1 VASYYRLREV
11 IEQDTRFL
19 SGLLRRKQP
28 ILCRRRDK
36 ERQKFVPINQLHNA
50 NASFYKL
57 ASSNW
62 EYFVRKEVV
71 EEIRRALENADADP
85 EPVQAVEDEDAAE
98 RSAARGDESQR
109 EESVRTG
116 HGGGEAGAA
125 GSAEVSPPNF
135 GRDYER
141 IESLS
146 GQERVE
152 ELRRGRD
159 RLRALSEKEDRSREE
174 TAEALVD
181 TARDAALINRASLLE
196 AIRVGNEE
204 AKTRTDEIVETT
216 QELVRSTEELISDD
230 IFEDPMVRDM
240 VARSDGTVVQHMTR
254 VYLNGISFMLWYNR
268 QLLTSSLANRVRV
281 HFAKRYAK
289 KYRRLLPNL
298 HAEDVSLERVFLGG
312 MQALGERELST
323 FATGFLI
330 HDIGKVEDIEY
341 HEGDEGYD
349 RETVERHVKIGYT
362 AVMNKTNY
370 PREAGLITG
379 YHHEY
384 YGHPAGYGYFREF
397 LERYR
402 QSNPQARIDYV
413 MAYQMEP
420 IIDYVALA
428 YFPAKVLEVVDVF
441 DSLTDPNRKYRSPLS
456 QEEAIS
462 VMQEQFIEQ
471 NLKLDPILFDLFRQF
486 TGL

>member
-1 VASYYRLREV
+1 MASYYRLRQV
-11 IEQDTRFL
+11 LEQDSRLL
-19 SGLLRRKQP
+19 SGLIKRKQP

-50 NASFYKL
+50 NSSFYTL

-71 EEIRRALENADADP
+71 EEIRRAMDK
-85 EPVQAVEDEDAAE
+85 AE
-98 RSAARGDESQR
+98 AGHATGPARAARAAQQEPLESARDPDTQ
-109 EESVRTG
+109 
-116 HGGGEAGAA
+116 
-125 GSAEVSPPNF
+125 PNF
-135 GRDYER
+135 GQDYER
-141 IESLS
+141 IEALS
-146 GQERVE
+146 NQERVE

-159 RLRALSEKEDRSREE
+159 RLRELSEKETRGKEE
-174 TAEALVD
+174 TAEALVE
-181 TARDAALINRASLLE
+181 TARDAALINRASVLE
-196 AIRVGNEE
+196 AIRLGDEE
-204 AKTRTDEIVETT
+204 ARSRTDDVVETT
-216 QELVRSTEELISDD
+216 QELVRSSESLISDD
-230 IFEDPMVRDM
+230 LFEDPMVRDM
-240 VARSDGTVVQHMTR
+240 VARSNGTVVQHMTR

-268 QLLTSSLANRVRV
+268 QLRTSSLANRVRV
-281 HFAKRYAK
+281 RFSTRYAK
-289 KYRRLLPNL
+289 KYRELLPNV
-298 HAEDVSLERVFLGG
+298 HEEDVTLERVFLGG
-312 MQALGERELST
+312 MQALGEQQLST

-341 HEGDEGYD
+341 HEGDKGYD
-349 RETVERHVKIGYT
+349 RETVERHVKLGYT

-384 YGHPAGYGYFREF
+384 YGHPAGYGYFREL

-456 QEEAIS
+456 QSEAIEL
-462 VMQEQFIEQ
+462 MQEQFIDK
-471 NLKLDPILFDLFRQF
+471 NRKLDPILFDLFRQF